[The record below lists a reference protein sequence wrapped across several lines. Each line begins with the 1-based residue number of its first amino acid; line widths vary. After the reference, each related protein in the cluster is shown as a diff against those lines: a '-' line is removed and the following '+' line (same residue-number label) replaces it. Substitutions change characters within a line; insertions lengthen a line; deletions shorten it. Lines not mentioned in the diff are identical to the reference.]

1 MTDRGRSHV
10 LVVVRIVHTGED
22 REQFLGDVL
31 AGAHS
36 GLTVAQVRALI
47 HIPILDTIH
56 REVVVGHVEALTVG
70 LEVRVTSRSV
80 QIMATVKLLQIGE
93 VTLRGQVLG
102 FAEAQIGR
110 TLTRVLDLITRCAG
124 IVSVVLPLTVLVAQY
139 LLVGQAR
146 NRLDVQLKGHLR
158 LEPLIQTIVVL
169 HPRVCHDIVVQ

>member
-1 MTDRGRSHV
+1 
-10 LVVVRIVHTGED
+10 
-22 REQFLGDVL
+22 
-31 AGAHS
+31 
-36 GLTVAQVRALI
+36 
-47 HIPILDTIH
+47 
-56 REVVVGHVEALTVG
+56 
-70 LEVRVTSRSV
+70 
-80 QIMATVKLLQIGE
+80 MATVKLLQIGE

-102 FAEAQIGR
+102 FAEAQVGR